1 MARRRRIHPVA
12 VLVVVAAVPALVLGA
27 AWWLADARAEE
38 GEVAEA
44 PATSTPDVS
53 EPAAPL
59 LSVRRAPTTLA
70 VDTALGPF
78 AFQLEP
84 LADDVDDTSCLVVTV
99 DQREALADGATTA
112 VIPAS
117 NLKLVTGAVALEELG
132 PDHRFTTTLQGT
144 VVDGAVQGDLY
155 FVGGGDPLLAVPAY
169 PATQQYPPEPRTPI
183 ESLVEQLVAAGVTRV
198 DGAVLGDDSRYDA
211 VRDIPSWGDGI
222 RGTEAGPL
230 GALMVNDASLSSTPI
245 KPADPAVGAATE
257 LTALLEAVGIT
268 VAGEPGRG
276 VPPAGLD
283 VLATVQS
290 APVSEVVAEMFTT
303 SDDNTAELLVKELGV
318 VAGTGGSTDA
328 GLQVE
333 RDALSAWG
341 VPLEGVSLV
350 DGSGLS
356 RENRLTCAALATV
369 LARHVHDDVFGSG
382 LALAG
387 QTGTMEPYFQG
398 TPLDGALRAKTG
410 TLNGVKSFSGYLGVD
425 GGASDIRFAL
435 VVNGTGA
442 NTRGVEI
449 FDALGRAF
457 VAYPTAPGSAELAPG
472 AAP

>member
-1 MARRRRIHPVA
+1 MAARRRLHPVA
-12 VLVVVAAVPALVLGA
+12 VLVVVAAIPALLLGA
-27 AWWLADARAEE
+27 AWWLADARADE

-44 PATSTPDVS
+44 SATTTPAVA

-59 LSVRRAPTTLA
+59 LSVRRAPATLA

-78 AFQLEP
+78 TFQLEP
-84 LADDVDDTSCLVVTV
+84 LADRVDDSSCLVVTV
-99 DQREALADGATTA
+99 DGREALADGATTA

-117 NLKLVTGAVALEELG
+117 NLKLVTGAVALDQLG
-132 PDHRFTTTLQGT
+132 VDHRFTTTLQGT
-144 VVDGAVQGDLY
+144 VAGGAVQGDLY

-169 PATQQYPPEPRTPI
+169 PATQQYPPEPRTPL

-198 DGAVLGDDSRYDA
+198 EGAVIGDDSRYDA

-245 KPADPAVGAATE
+245 KPADPAAGAAAE

-268 VAGEPGRG
+268 VAGEPGHG
-276 VPPAGLD
+276 VAPAGLD
-283 VLATVQS
+283 VLASVQS
-290 APVSEVVAEMFTT
+290 APMSEVVAEMLTT

-333 RDALSAWG
+333 RDVLAGWG
-341 VPLEGVSLV
+341 VPLDGVALV

-356 RENRLTCAALATV
+356 RENRLTCAALAAV
-369 LARHVHDDVFGSG
+369 LARHVHDDVFGTG

-387 QTGTMEPYFQG
+387 QTGTMQQYFRG
-398 TPLDGALRAKTG
+398 TPLDGTLRAKTG
-410 TLNGVKSFSGYLGVD
+410 TLNGVKAFSGYLGVD
-425 GGASDIRFAL
+425 AGVSDIRFAL
-435 VVNGTGA
+435 VMNGSSA
-442 NTRGVEI
+442 NTQGVEI

-457 VAYPTAPGSAELAPG
+457 VAYPAAPGSAELAPG
-472 AAP
+472 AGS

>member
-1 MARRRRIHPVA
+1 MATRRRLHPLV
-12 VLVVVAAVPALVLGA
+12 VLGVVAAVPALVLGG
-27 AWWLADARAEE
+27 AWWLADTRADQ
-38 GEVAEA
+38 GAVAEA
-44 PATSTPDVS
+44 PTTGAPAMTM
-53 EPAAPL
+53 PAAPV
-59 LSVRRAPTTLA
+59 LSVRRAPRTLA

-78 AFQLEP
+78 TFQLEP
-84 LADDVDDTSCLVVTV
+84 LADQVDDASCLVVTV
-99 DQREALADGATTA
+99 DGRRALADGAATS

-117 NLKLVTGAVALEELG
+117 NLKLVTGAVALERLG
-132 PDHRFTTTLQGT
+132 VDHRFTTTLQGT
-144 VVDGAVQGDLY
+144 VVDGAVQGDLF
-155 FVGGGDPLLAVPAY
+155 FVGGGDPLVAVPAY

-183 ESLVEQLVAAGVTRV
+183 ESLVEQLVAAGVTRI

-230 GALMVNDASLSSTPI
+230 GALMVNDAGLSASPI
-245 KPADPAVGAATE
+245 KPADPAVGAAAE
-257 LTALLEAVGIT
+257 LTALLRAVGIT
-268 VAGEPGRG
+268 VVGEPGRG
-276 VPPAGLD
+276 VAPAGLTT
-283 VLATVQS
+283 LASVSS
-290 APVSEVVAEMFTT
+290 APLSEVVAEMLTT

-318 VAGTGGSTDA
+318 TAGVGGSTDA

-333 RDALSAWG
+333 RETLASWG
-341 VPLEGVSLV
+341 VPLEGVTLV

-356 RENRLTCAALATV
+356 RENRLTCAALAAV
-369 LARHVHDDVFGSG
+369 LARHVHDDVFGQA

-387 QTGTMEPYFQG
+387 QTGTMQQYFQG

-425 GGASDIRFAL
+425 GGASDVRFAL
-435 VVNGTGA
+435 VVNGSGA

-457 VAYPTAPGSAELAPG
+457 VTYPTAPSSAELAP
-472 AAP
+472 AAGS